1 MPTRHWNKEKD
12 IKNLENMKAIKKML
26 LVLLFICWNA
36 SLAQELGA
44 NFNHNA
50 EIIDFEY
57 LEKVEVN
64 WVRTTPRIIDYVNGE
79 LSVENDPALQK
90 VIEAGKK
97 GYKIAFG
104 FRWDFKMHNMQIPA
118 SGSSEEKKLFDTARQ
133 ILHKVGPYVDIFK
146 LGNEPN
152 LETLTEDMKLNSNGK
167 IPLLEFTN
175 RFLYQVVLPYFKKEA
190 EKNPDI
196 YVGSFPAL
204 FEERFQKNEA
214 VLGLLE
220 YAQNNPDISG
230 LSLHLHIED
239 TTEIDEAF
247 KFVRKIV
254 KEKPII
260 IPEFSLHR
268 LYRKKLPEPL
278 NSTEKGEDFAIK
290 YNHDPEM
297 KLFEWFSIANT
308 NRVDAKQW
316 DELFESRH
324 WFTKDFFDIYFDSF
338 QKYRVVL
345 ATYPLFQQSCPEN
358 MTENSPAWFINPI
371 FCQKS
376 LEINSDGDFSENP
389 LWAESFKK
397 WVRNGKNR

>member
-1 MPTRHWNKEKD
+1 MKV
-12 IKNLENMKAIKKML
+12 IKKAI
-26 LVLLFICWNA
+26 LVLLCICGNI
-36 SLAQELGA
+36 SGAQELGA

-57 LEKVEVN
+57 LEKVEVD
-64 WVRTTPRIIDYVNGE
+64 WVRTTPRIIDYVNEE
-79 LSVENDPALQK
+79 LSVQDDLALEK
-90 VIEAGKK
+90 LIEAGKK

-104 FRWDFKMHNMQIPA
+104 FRWDFKMHNIQIPA
-118 SGSSEEKKLFDTARQ
+118 SGSLEEEKLFNTARQ
-133 ILHKVGPYVDIFK
+133 ILNEVGPYVDIFK

-152 LETLTEDMKLNSNGK
+152 LETLPEDMRLNSNGE
-167 IPLLEFTN
+167 IPLVEFTD
-175 RFLYQVVLPYFKKEA
+175 RFLYQVVLPYFKKET
-190 EKNPDI
+190 EKVPDI
-196 YVGSFPAL
+196 YIGSFPAL

-220 YAQNNPDISG
+220 YTQNNSDISG

-247 KFVRKIV
+247 KFARKVV

-268 LYRKKLPEPL
+268 LYRKKLSEPL
-278 NSTEKGEDFAIK
+278 NDTKEGEDFANK
-290 YNHDPEM
+290 YNYDPEI

-316 DELFESRH
+316 DELFESRD
-324 WFTKDFFDIYFDSF
+324 WFTKDFFDIYFDRF
-338 QKYRVVL
+338 QKYGVIL

-358 MTENSPAWFINPI
+358 MTANSPAWFINPI

-376 LEINSDGDFSENP
+376 LEINLNGDFTENP
-389 LWAESFKK
+389 LWVQSYKK
-397 WVRNGKNR
+397 WVEEGKNR

>member
-1 MPTRHWNKEKD
+1 
-12 IKNLENMKAIKKML
+12 MKSVKKY
-26 LVLLFICWNA
+26 LLFFLCICGNISW
-36 SLAQELGA
+36 AQELGA

-57 LEKVEVN
+57 LEKVDVD
-64 WVRTTPRIIDYVNGE
+64 WVRTTPRIIDYVEGE
-79 LSVENDPALQK
+79 LSVQNDPALQK
-90 VIEAGKK
+90 VIEAGEN
-97 GYKIAFG
+97 GYKVAFG

-118 SGSSEEKKLFDTARQ
+118 SGSDKEEKLFDTARQ
-133 ILHKVGPYVDIFK
+133 ILQKVGPYVDIFK

-152 LETLTEDMKLNSNGK
+152 LETLAEDMNLNSNGE
-167 IPLLEFTN
+167 IPLLEFTD
-175 RFLYQVVLPYFKKEA
+175 RFLYQVILPYFKKET
-190 EKNPDI
+190 EKIPDI
-196 YVGSFPAL
+196 YIGSFPAL

-220 YAQNNPDISG
+220 YTHNNPDISG

-247 KFVRKIV
+247 KFVREIV

-268 LYRKKLPEPL
+268 LYKKKLSESL

-290 YNHDPEM
+290 YNHEPGM

-308 NRVDAKQW
+308 NRVEVRQW
-316 DELFESRH
+316 EELFESRD
-324 WFTKDFFDIYFDSF
+324 WFTKDFFDVYFNRF
-338 QKYRVVL
+338 RKYGVVL

-358 MTENSPAWFINPI
+358 MTVDSPAWFINPI

-376 LEINSDGDFSENP
+376 LEIASGGNYSENP
-389 LWAESFKK
+389 LWFESFQK
-397 WVRNGKNR
+397 WVANGKLGD

>member
-1 MPTRHWNKEKD
+1 
-12 IKNLENMKAIKKML
+12 MKAIKKMI
-26 LVLLFICWNA
+26 LVLLCICGDV

-50 EIIDFEY
+50 EIIDFKY
-57 LEKVEVN
+57 LEKVEVD
-64 WVRTTPRIIDYVNGE
+64 WVRTTPRIIDYVHGE
-79 LSVENDPALQK
+79 LSVQNDPALEK

-175 RFLYQVVLPYFKKEA
+175 RLLYQVVLPYFKKET

-220 YAQNNPDISG
+220 YTQHNSDISG

-247 KFVRKIV
+247 KFARKIV

-268 LYRKKLPEPL
+268 LYKKKLSEPL
-278 NSTEKGEDFAIK
+278 NGTERGEGFANK

-308 NRVDAKQW
+308 NRVGAKQW
-316 DELFESRH
+316 DELFESRD
-324 WFTKDFFDIYFDSF
+324 WFTKDFFDIYFNRF
-338 QKYRVVL
+338 QQYGVVL
-345 ATYPLFQQSCPEN
+345 ATYPLFRQSCPKN
-358 MTENSPAWFINPI
+358 MSANSPAWFINPI

-397 WVRNGKNR
+397 WVEKGNTDNYLKF